1 MTVNLCIIVLADR
14 RNIRENLPAQSQ
26 AFHHTVI
33 IVIKFSGSYSP
44 LQKQISPTQMR
55 ENGFLQGDVT
65 LARATAPDI
74 QLPQNASAQCTLKY

>member
-1 MTVNLCIIVLADR
+1 MTVNLCIIVLSDR

-33 IVIKFSGSYSP
+33 IMIKFSGSYSP
-44 LQKQISPTQMR
+44 LQKQISPTQTR

-65 LARATAPDI
+65 LACATEPDS
-74 QLPQNASAQCTLKY
+74 QLPLNPNA